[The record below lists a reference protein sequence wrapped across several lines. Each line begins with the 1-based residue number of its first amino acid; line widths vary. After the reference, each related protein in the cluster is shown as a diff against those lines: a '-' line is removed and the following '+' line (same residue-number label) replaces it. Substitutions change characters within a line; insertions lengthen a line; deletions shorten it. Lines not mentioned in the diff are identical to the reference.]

1 MADPIAALAEM
12 LRGARSV
19 GVVTGAGI
27 SAESSI
33 PTFRDAMEGLWAEF
47 DPMTL
52 ATPEAFEADPERV
65 TRWYDHRRLG
75 CLAAEPNPGH
85 AALAD
90 LERRVV
96 GRGGEFW
103 LLTQNV
109 DGLHR
114 RAGSERVFELHG
126 SITRW
131 RCTVTGRETELPDGP
146 LQAFPPKSPH
156 HPEGLLR
163 PGVVWFGE
171 MLPGEVLEAAEEA
184 VNACDVFLSVGT
196 SAEVYPAAGFIGAAR
211 ARGARTGEVNLD
223 DTPISG
229 GVEVSVRGKSGE
241 VLPRVMELLGEG

>member
-1 MADPIAALAEM
+1 VQGPLEQLAEC
-12 LRGARSV
+12 LSTADSV
-19 GVVTGAGI
+19 AVVTGAGI
-27 SAESSI
+27 SAESRI

-52 ATPEAFEADPERV
+52 ATPEAFAENPERV

-85 AALAD
+85 LALAE

-96 GRGGEFW
+96 SRGGSFW

-131 RCTVTGRETELPDGP
+131 RCTVTGRDAVLPP
-146 LQAFPPKSPH
+146 TALAEFPPRSPH
-156 HPEGLLR
+156 AEGGLLR

-171 MLPGEVLEAAEEA
+171 ALPDDALRAAEEA
-184 VNACDVFLSVGT
+184 VNSCDVFLSVGT
-196 SAEVYPAAGFIGAAR
+196 SSVVYPAAGFVRWAAS
-211 ARGARTGEVNLD
+211 RGARTAEVNLE
-223 DTPISG
+223 DTPISS
-229 GVEVSVRGKSGE
+229 GVDWSVRGTCGE
-241 VLPRVMELLGEG
+241 VLPGVLELMRT

>member
-1 MADPIAALAEM
+1 MEHSIAQLTDM
-12 LRGARSV
+12 LRDARSV
-19 GVVTGAGI
+19 AVVTGAGI

-85 AALAD
+85 TALAM

-96 GRGGEFW
+96 GAGGEFW

-114 RAGSERVFELHG
+114 RAGSERVYELHG

-131 RCTVTGRETELPDGP
+131 RCTETGLEAGLPEGAMED
-146 LQAFPPKSPH
+146 FPPRSPH
-156 HPEGLLR
+156 HPDGLLR

-171 MLPGEVLEAAEEA
+171 MLPGDVLEAAEEA

-196 SAEVYPAAGFIGAAR
+196 SAEVYPAAGFVVAAG
-211 ARGARTGEVNLD
+211 ARGARTGEVNLEE
-223 DTPISG
+223 TPVSQM
-229 GVEVSVRGKSGE
+229 VEVSVRGKSGE
-241 VLPRVMELLGEG
+241 VLPRVMEALGEE